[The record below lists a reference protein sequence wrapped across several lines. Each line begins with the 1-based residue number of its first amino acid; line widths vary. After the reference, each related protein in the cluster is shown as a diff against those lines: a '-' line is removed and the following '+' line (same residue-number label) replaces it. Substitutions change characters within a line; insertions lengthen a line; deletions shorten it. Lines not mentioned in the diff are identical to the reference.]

1 MYSSK
6 IEGQIV
12 DAIMAKQ
19 EKERLLDVLAK
30 RVKKLEKRI
39 AKLEKALIKNFGE

>member
-12 DAIMAKQ
+12 DAIMAKR
-19 EKERLLDVLAK
+19 EKERLLDTLPK
-30 RVKKLEKRI
+30 RMKQLEKRI
-39 AKLEKALIKNFGE
+39 AKLEKLLKAEN